1 VIPIALKGLDIVAAS
16 KSGTGKTAAYILPI
30 LDKLNKTINIKNRVL
45 RGLILVP
52 TRELA
57 DQVSKSISLYGEFL
71 KIKHTKIQ
79 GGISKSLQLE
89 KLDTGIDLIVAT
101 PGRLKSFIEDD
112 KIDISSINTIVLD
125 EADTMLKEDMG
136 FINTVEFLLSQCSY
150 KRQIMMFS
158 ATISQN
164 IKKLAKEFLQNPV
177 TVEVSNRR
185 DTVSLIDHKAY
196 KIDQRDK
203 IKLIRKIIVSNE
215 YKQILIFVN
224 TKQSANELYEILKD
238 LNIKVIHGD
247 IEYQERSKSI
257 KNFKNGSLQ
266 ALIAT
271 DIAGRG
277 IDIKSLPCVIN
288 YELPEKTDDFTHRVG
303 RTGRANNRGEVVSI
317 LTTLDYN
324 HFTKIERDL
333 RLNIKR
339 EVYGGFELKD
349 RQPRQKQMKRKSLSQ
364 KKGKKEKKPAPKTGA
379 KSKKTTKRDPNRN
392 FRR

>member
-1 VIPIALKGLDIVAAS
+1 
-16 KSGTGKTAAYILPI
+16 
-30 LDKLNKTINIKNRVL
+30 
-45 RGLILVP
+45 
-52 TRELA
+52 
-57 DQVSKSISLYGEFL
+57 
-71 KIKHTKIQ
+71 
-79 GGISKSLQLE
+79 
-89 KLDTGIDLIVAT
+89 
-101 PGRLKSFIEDD
+101 
-112 KIDISSINTIVLD
+112 
-125 EADTMLKEDMG
+125 
-136 FINTVEFLLSQCSY
+136 
-150 KRQIMMFS
+150 
-158 ATISQN
+158 
-164 IKKLAKEFLQNPV
+164 
-177 TVEVSNRR
+177 
-185 DTVSLIDHKAY
+185 
-196 KIDQRDK
+196 
-203 IKLIRKIIVSNE
+203 
-215 YKQILIFVN
+215 LIFVN
-224 TKQSANELYEILKD
+224 TKQSANELYENLKD

-339 EVYGGFELKD
+339 EVYEGFELKD
-349 RQPRQKQMKRKSLSQ
+349 RQPRQKQMKKKSLSQ